1 MIREAPQ
8 NATSV
13 FGDPAGLI
21 DKETRELNV
30 SKKWGSV
37 QSGGREKVAE
47 SPINN
52 LRITYESP
60 KNHLRFIGKNS
71 GFFDKLVE
79 RDIESPTRKAR
90 EIL

>member
-1 MIREAPQ
+1 MIRQAPQ

-60 KNHLRFIGKNS
+60 KIYKEKLGKEIDMYHLS
-71 GFFDKLVE
+71 TVYV
-79 RDIESPTRKAR
+79 P
-90 EIL
+90 